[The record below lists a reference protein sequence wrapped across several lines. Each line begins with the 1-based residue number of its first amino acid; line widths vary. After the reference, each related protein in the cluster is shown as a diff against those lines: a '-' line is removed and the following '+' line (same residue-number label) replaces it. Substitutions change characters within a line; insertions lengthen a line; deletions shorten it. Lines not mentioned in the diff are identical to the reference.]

1 MKTFYLSIVLT
12 ILSFLIGNNMLHAQV
27 SNDILQA
34 YQLGM
39 QYHNSGKH
47 KEAIPWLEKAAKGNY
62 YKAYLPLALSYHSLP
77 GESNHEKAYWNYGH
91 AIVHEDCFS
100 RDELH
105 LAFTYLGIFKEGGV
119 GSISKDLEGALF
131 FMERALEYASGANRP
146 SCLSSI
152 ERIKQEIAEEKS
164 NANRISP
171 SFTLGFYD
179 MDVVNGEFVPSNR
192 KGEIAF
198 IDNGRSFKL
207 QIKLN
212 GKSHVLDIFVQRKK
226 LTDDCFNLYDVNYD
240 TTKNSVVTCGG
251 ILHLTWNGYEVHA
264 KVSETDISKL
274 SKWFDKFFK

>member
-12 ILSFLIGNNMLHAQV
+12 ILSFLIGNNMMHAQV

-39 QYHNSGKH
+39 KYYKSKDFQ
-47 KEAIPWLEKAAKGNY
+47 EAIPWLEKAAKGNY
-62 YKAYLPLALSYHSLP
+62 IEAYLPLALSYHSLP
-77 GESNHEKAYWNYGH
+77 GESNHEKAYWNYGSV
-91 AIVHEDCFS
+91 IFHEEYFS
-100 RDELH
+100 RTELYKTY
-105 LAFTYLGIFKEGGV
+105 LYLGIFKEEGV
-119 GSISKDLEGALF
+119 GSIPKDLEGALY
-131 FMERALEYASGANRP
+131 FMESALEYASEVTRP
-146 SCLSSI
+146 LCLNNI
-152 ERIKQEIAEEKS
+152 ARVKKKIAEEKS